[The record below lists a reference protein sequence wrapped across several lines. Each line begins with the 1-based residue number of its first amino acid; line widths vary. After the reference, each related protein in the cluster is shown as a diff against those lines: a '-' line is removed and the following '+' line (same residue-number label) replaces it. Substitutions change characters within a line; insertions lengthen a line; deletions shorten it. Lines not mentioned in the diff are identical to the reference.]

1 MKWLD
6 RARLAKAAPPTQGAL
21 LFAGE
26 PADAALPLLG
36 SEIEAMQA
44 LSRKTFERAGV
55 AKNDRVLLAVSRPGS
70 PAVELLA
77 QSVAPI
83 ASGVAI
89 TGPKGRLRLL
99 TTIRNLKPTMLVTTP
114 CGAADF
120 LARLYMEFNVDPVE
134 LDLRKIVLV
143 GEIAS
148 RGVAKRVAKEFEADL
163 SEIYCDP
170 IFGAALAW
178 RKGGNW
184 EAAEPGSLGLADP
197 ADDEIRAERISGGA
211 SRPLELVLR
220 PSWSAALA
228 DTAIR
233 TGEIIAGD
241 PGDAGLFNHT
251 VGEHVLVRGQW
262 VSLPLLRRQ
271 LALIDGIAGWELE
284 IDRGDRSLD
293 SAVLKIR
300 FERETL
306 VQNPMWKGRIQQA
319 VAAAT
324 PVHVDVTTELAD
336 PESPKPK
343 ETVSDLRGHHLG
355 VDRARPASS

>member
-1 MKWLD
+1 MRWLD
-6 RARLAKAAPPTQGAL
+6 RARLAKLVPPAQGAL

-36 SEIEAMQA
+36 SEVDAMQA
-44 LSRKTFERAGV
+44 LSRKTFEKAGI
-55 AKNDRVLLAVSRPGS
+55 AKDDRVLFAVSRPGS

-77 QSVAPI
+77 QSVAAI
-83 ASGVAI
+83 ASGAAV

-99 TTIRNLKPTMLVTTP
+99 TTIRNLKPTTLVTTP

-120 LARLYMEFNVDPVE
+120 LARLYLEFNVDPVE

-170 IFGAALAW
+170 IFGAALAS
-178 RKGGNW
+178 RKGGAW
-184 EAAEPGSLGLADP
+184 EVSEPGTLAFADP
-197 ADDEIRAERISGGA
+197 AKDEIRAGGA
-211 SRPLELVLR
+211 SGPLELVLR
-220 PSWSAALA
+220 ASWSTALA
-228 DTAIR
+228 GTAIR
-233 TGEIIAGD
+233 TGEAIASD
-241 PGDAGLFNHT
+241 AGDAGLFNHT

-262 VSLPLLRRQ
+262 VSLPLLRKQ
-271 LALIDGIAGWELE
+271 LALIDGIASWELE
-284 IDRGDRSLD
+284 VDRGDRSLD

-324 PVHVDVTTELAD
+324 PVHVDVATELAD

-343 ETVSDLRGHHLG
+343 ETVNDLRGHHLG
-355 VDRARPASS
+355 VDRAHLAAP